1 MRADRLA
8 ALVDASHWQR
18 RSAGDGAKGPRVYD
32 WARVELRPLME
43 PGKGYW
49 LLARRSVTKPGELAY
64 YVCFGLEGTSLEEL
78 VRIAGARWAIEEC
91 FEEAKGQVGLD
102 QYEVRKWDGWHRHI
116 TLACWPRPFWRWLGI
131 RRPRGDRVKRGL
143 PRRGGR
149 ADTDDGARGA
159 PIALPAG
166 LDALPPG
173 GFGVGL
179 VSVETPTSGQS
190 PALSLSTPPQTSGI
204 ICATVVLRSV
214 ANRRCFDQPLPGRRR
229 RFQETVP
236 HGHFTASGLPF
247 LGVFSSSLRQEEHT
261 NSPCRSLKASTTG
274 RKSSFSMFSQLL

>member
-1 MRADRLA
+1 M
-8 ALVDASHWQR
+8 
-18 RSAGDGAKGPRVYD
+18 AKGV
-32 WARVELRPLME
+32 A
-43 PGKGYW
+43 

-64 YVCFGLEGTSLEEL
+64 YVCFGLEGTTLEEL

-91 FEEAKGQVGLD
+91 FEEAKGQVGWTSI
-102 QYEVRKWDGWHRHI
+102 KCASGTAGAGTSPWP
-116 TLACWPRPFWRWLGI
+116 CWPRPFWRWLGI

-204 ICATVVLRSV
+204 ICATVVLGGVRC
-214 ANRRCFDQPLPGRRR
+214 ANGVQIGPSLLPWVEPEPRFCTFGKSGTDGVLRPFTCSRWSRRR
-229 RFQETVP
+229 PHPVNRFL
-236 HGHFTASGLPF
+236 F
-247 LGVFSSSLRQEEHT
+247 
-261 NSPCRSLKASTTG
+261 
-274 RKSSFSMFSQLL
+274 